1 MSAYHEAEDKL
12 SEETKNISRVLN
24 SLKEEVEAIDWYNQ
38 RVDATNDDEV
48 KKILAHNR
56 NEEIEHAV
64 MAIEWLRRNMPGW
77 DEELKTYLFTEMSIV
92 DVEEAGEKQ
101 DSNDNIDLGIGNL
114 K

>member
-56 NEEIEHAV
+56 DEEIEHAV